1 MPPKSLRRRRQATID
16 AEPIASPDEEAQEE
30 TGPLRR
36 CVVTR
41 ERLPKERLIRFV
53 VGPDRA
59 LVPDLNADLP
69 GRGMWLSASRDVLE
83 TARDKGGLARAFAR
97 AARGPVTVPQ
107 DLPVLLEAALVRR
120 IGELLGLTRRAGQ
133 AVAGFDKAREWL
145 RSGRARL
152 VLEASDG
159 SEAERARFLSGS
171 AGKVAVVAPLPAA
184 VLGRMFGR
192 DHVVHVAIAPGRLAE
207 RLHLE
212 ADRLAGL
219 RGQGLTAQGSA
230 GQGLNG
236 SELTGQGRNGPGE
249 TGQGPRDDGLREPQ
263 QDGRRAD

>member
-1 MPPKSLRRRRQATID
+1 
-16 AEPIASPDEEAQEE
+16 
-30 TGPLRR
+30 
-36 CVVTR
+36 
-41 ERLPKERLIRFV
+41 
-53 VGPDRA
+53 
-59 LVPDLNADLP
+59 
-69 GRGMWLSASRDVLE
+69 
-83 TARDKGGLARAFAR
+83 
-97 AARGPVTVPQ
+97 
-107 DLPVLLEAALVRR
+107 
-120 IGELLGLTRRAGQ
+120 
-133 AVAGFDKAREWL
+133 
-145 RSGRARL
+145 
-152 VLEASDG
+152 
-159 SEAERARFLSGS
+159 
-171 AGKVAVVAPLPAA
+171 
-184 VLGRMFGR
+184 MFGR